1 MGYAGEMVACT
12 SLAAIMLHIEAL
24 SLVESTIDMEVSLAD
39 LQALLSSVKPIWRY
53 PIAGVLFCTFLE
65 LFYA

>member
-1 MGYAGEMVACT
+1 
-12 SLAAIMLHIEAL
+12 MLHIEAL